1 MPRPKQYDSSAERA
15 RAWRERRGEELREEL
30 ARRLRKADDDTID
43 RLVHMVPMPALMR
56 LNRAL
61 EWAEHP
67 ERASEH
73 DEEHSGHRH
82 GPRRHG
88 HPHHHRGH
96 GHRGPWGRRRGH
108 HDHAHE

>member
-30 ARRLRKADDDTID
+30 ARRLRDADDATID
-43 RLVHMVPMPALMR
+43 RLVNMIPPPALMR

-67 ERASEH
+67 ERASES
-73 DEEHSGHRH
+73 EHRHGRGDHRH

-88 HPHHHRGH
+88 HDHHRAH
-96 GHRGPWGRRRGH
+96 GPMRRRHAH
-108 HDHAHE
+108 HDHSE